1 MTSKIKIRLD
11 SHRHLRSLF
20 KPRHYLIKE
29 KGENILFTGSGGSG
43 VGTAFNNFVFE
54 YNETYHNK
62 MIYFNFENS
71 KYSLPELNNYFYDKK
86 TQTLINFHNNDSIDI
101 PKIIFEEMTNEDI
114 FYINQDQLFNYLH
127 NQQYFKLDN
136 FNFNQ
141 LLILTQLLIYH

>member
-62 MIYFNFENS
+62 MIYFNFENVKVS
-71 KYSLPELNNYFYDKK
+71 KSTKNC
-86 TQTLINFHNNDSIDI
+86 NDFCAS
-101 PKIIFEEMTNEDI
+101 KCCNIIQKQENI
-114 FYINQDQLFNYLH
+114 F
-127 NQQYFKLDN
+127 
-136 FNFNQ
+136 
-141 LLILTQLLIYH
+141 